1 MSVHT
6 HAVINKRRFKVYAS
20 PDTLRRNSRRSK
32 TPFSP
37 VSHMSDLS
45 GGSRRPRRRR
55 HTRRGRGTPDSESG
69 RRCVQCWGCARD
81 GASTRSHCA
90 AAAGVDAWVQG
101 RV

>member
-20 PDTLRRNSRRSK
+20 PDTLRRSSRRSK

-69 RRCVQCWGCARD
+69 RRCVPRWGVRA
-81 GASTRSHCA
+81 
-90 AAAGVDAWVQG
+90 
-101 RV
+101 